1 MNFTIL
7 RFNSIDSTNSEAL
20 RQARKGADEGLCI
33 IARQQTGGRGRQ
45 GRTWASPMDAGLYC
59 TIVLKPKLEDRFL
72 PLITLTAAVAV
83 HAGLTELGLQPDIK
97 WPNDVLVNEKKICGI
112 LAETT
117 ETPTAQAVVVGIG
130 INLNSKSFAAELAA
144 KATSI
149 ADQLGRADSS
159 AVEELLLNYFGH
171 YYRQL
176 IDKGPAEILVE
187 WKRRSTYFSG
197 KAVRVTLQNT
207 TFEGVTDGLEDNG
220 SLRVTKVSGEVALVT
235 AGDVEHLRAAIV

>member
-7 RFNSIDSTNSEAL
+7 RFDSIDSTNSEAL